1 MYESVNEDID
11 VYSLSKPLHVSVSDD
26 SLELGLADYVL
37 WLLCMASISIGGDL
51 VGLPRW
57 R

>member
-26 SLELGLADYVL
+26 SLELGLADYIPR
-37 WLLCMASISIGGDL
+37 LCMPSISIGGDL

-57 R
+57 C